1 MLENMHIIL
10 VPTLP
15 TKKHRVQKGIQ
26 IMKSSLYREKNV
38 QRASSP
44 EQLNQYIRVSSPGVW
59 AVLLGIIILLAG
71 VCVWGIF
78 GRLETTVKAV
88 AISDGAKVV
97 CYIRESE
104 AASISEGNTV
114 RINGGE
120 YTVSAVSS
128 QAVQADGGDFTDY
141 ALHIAD
147 FQRGEWVCGVE
158 TDGTIAAGAYYA
170 EIVTETISPL
180 SFVFN

>member
-1 MLENMHIIL
+1 
-10 VPTLP
+10 
-15 TKKHRVQKGIQ
+15 
-26 IMKSSLYREKNV
+26 MKSSLYREKNV
-38 QRASSP
+38 QRAASP
-44 EQLNQYIRVSSPGVW
+44 EQLNQYIRVSNPGVW

-71 VCVWGIF
+71 VCVWGVF

-88 AISDGAKVV
+88 AVSDGESVV
-97 CYIRESE
+97 CYIKESD
-104 AASISEGNTV
+104 AASVGEGNTV
-114 RINGGE
+114 RINGAE

-128 QAVQADGGDFTDY
+128 QAVQADGEDFTDY

-147 FQRGEWVCGVE
+147 FQRGEWVCGVGIG
-158 TDGTIAAGAYYA
+158 GTIPEGAYYA

>member
-1 MLENMHIIL
+1 
-10 VPTLP
+10 
-15 TKKHRVQKGIQ
+15 
-26 IMKSSLYREKNV
+26 MKTSLYREKNV
-38 QRASSP
+38 QRTASP
-44 EQLNQYIRVSSPGVW
+44 EQLNQYIRVSNPGVW
-59 AVLLGIIILLAG
+59 AVLLGVIILLAG

-78 GRLETTVKAV
+78 GQLETVVKAV
-88 AISDGAKVV
+88 AISDGERVV
-97 CYIRESE
+97 CYVKESD
-104 AASISEGNTV
+104 AAAVGAGNTV

-128 QAVQADGGDFTDY
+128 QAVQADGEYFTDY

-147 FQRGEWVCGVE
+147 LQRGEWVLGAE
-158 TDGTIAAGAYYA
+158 TDGTVAEGAYYA

>member
-1 MLENMHIIL
+1 MLENMRIIL

-104 AASISEGNTV
+104 AASISEGNMV

-170 EIVTETISPL
+170 EVVTETISPL